1 MKKYVAFLGAAALLV
16 VVLLCL
22 VRGNGGEGAL
32 SSTTTVPTTTTTTVP
47 TTTTTR
53 TPASSVSGQ
62 AANLL
67 VNLPTEQG
75 AVDAA
80 LAELQS
86 LCNRYGNSI
95 SFYYKDLQTGNAL
108 EFRADRSYQAASV
121 IKAPYVKHLLT
132 MEVDGTEKLTLTS
145 KMGGSTYVDKYPRGT
160 QFTVDELMEYAI
172 RYSDN
177 TAYYMLNQRFGF
189 TEFNAY
195 ADSLGISAN
204 STNHCT
210 LMLPKPR
217 FGYLSA
223 RDIGL
228 YFEDIAAYIA
238 RGGEDAARLKT
249 WLTSTTETRLI
260 SDAYAGTYTVAHK
273 YGDMDTILAFH
284 DGAIVYGEH
293 PFVLSVA
300 TSLQPFTDTSLEVV
314 HEIARLVNVIHCA
327 NHAG

>member
-1 MKKYVAFLGAAALLV
+1 MKKFVAFLGAAALLV
-16 VVLLCL
+16 VVLLL
-22 VRGNGGEGAL
+22 LPRGNGGQGGPSA
-32 SSTTTVPTTTTTTVP
+32 TTTAATTTTTAP

-53 TPASSVSGQ
+53 APVSSEAGQ

-67 VNLPTEQG
+67 VNLPTDHA
-75 AVDAA
+75 AVSSA
-80 LAELQS
+80 LADLQT
-86 LCNRYGNSI
+86 LCNRYGNNI
-95 SFYYKDLQTGNAL
+95 SFYYKDLGTGNAL

-132 MEVDGTEKLTLTS
+132 LGVDGTEKLTLTS

-189 TEFNAY
+189 TEFNEY

-238 RGGEDAARLKT
+238 QGGADAARLKA

-260 SDAYAGTYTVAHK
+260 SAAYEDTYTVAHK

-300 TSLQPFTDTSLEVV
+300 TSLQPFTDTSLEVI
-314 HEIARLVNVIHCA
+314 HEIARLVNVIHSA
-327 NHAG
+327 NHTR